1 MAMEKLWRVEY
12 ESPVGRM
19 VLVAGREGLRG
30 AWFEG
35 QKYFMRGV
43 MGEVRPECTV
53 VQLGSGVTAQQSG
66 PRLASAVV
74 RQECE
79 VLRLAKAWLEQYFAG
94 RVPNVQVSLDPRGTE
109 FQKLVWGLLRQ
120 IPYGKT
126 ATYGDLARQV
136 AAQLGR
142 KTMSAQAV
150 GGAVGRNPISLF
162 VPCHRVFGSHGELT
176 GYAGGIER
184 KQWLL
189 RHEQTHSEDSKTA
202 TAT

>member
-1 MAMEKLWRVEY
+1 MAGRMAMEELWRGEY

-19 VLVAGREGLRG
+19 VLVASQRGLVG

-43 MGEVRPECTV
+43 AGEVRPERTAV
-53 VQLGSGVTAQQSG
+53 RLGSGVVAQQSG

-74 RQECE
+74 RPECE
-79 VLRLAKAWLEQYFAG
+79 VLRLAGEWLEQYFSG
-94 RVPNVQVSLDPRGTE
+94 QTPTVQVPLAPRGTE

-120 IPYGKT
+120 IPYGQT

-142 KTMSAQAV
+142 AAMSAQAV
-150 GGAVGRNPISLF
+150 GGAVGRNPISLLI
-162 VPCHRVFGSHGELT
+162 PCHRVLGGHGELT

-184 KQWLL
+184 KKWLL
-189 RHEQTHSEDSKTA
+189 THEQAHG
-202 TAT
+202 